1 MELGKV
7 FDETK
12 GAYDVAYERIY
23 FFSSKWIRK
32 KEKYANWKT
41 IFVSLIDK
49 FIVSF
54 PKLIF
59 GPKSYRDFRETD
71 PRVPK

>member
-1 MELGKV
+1 MNVYRDLFFQFQMNKEERETCELE
-7 FDETK
+7 D
-12 GAYDVAYERIY
+12 
-23 FFSSKWIRK
+23 
-32 KEKYANWKT
+32 N
-41 IFVSLIDK
+41 FVSLIHK

-54 PKLIF
+54 PKLIS

>member
-1 MELGKV
+1 MNKEEREICELE
-7 FDETK
+7 D
-12 GAYDVAYERIY
+12 
-23 FFSSKWIRK
+23 
-32 KEKYANWKT
+32 N
-41 IFVSLIDK
+41 FVSLIHK

-54 PKLIF
+54 PKFIS